1 MIRIVCWVG
10 QAGWWLDSCTQH
22 QDNDKLWTSGGHQ
35 CKYGGAKTGP
45 MVITPAI
52 FSLLFSPHILMKMM
66 KEDKDAL
73 CDSTWTRSRNYELV
87 SVYLDLSGVWINLR
101 YPLQWQRAHAM
112 ILMGEHVSTQHSV
125 HTSSCPTPVS
135 ASPPDTW

>member
-1 MIRIVCWVG
+1 MIIKNSMLGWS
-10 QAGWWLDSCTQH
+10 AGWWLDSCTQH
-22 QDNDKLWTSGGHQ
+22 QDNDKLWTSGGLQ

-73 CDSTWTRSRNYELV
+73 CESTWTRSRNYELV

-101 YPLQWQRAHAM
+101 YPLYVVAAGTCDD
-112 ILMGEHVSTQHSV
+112 IDGCACQHSATKFIPPPP
-125 HTSSCPTPVS
+125 HTCVCLPS
-135 ASPPDTW
+135 

>member
-1 MIRIVCWVG
+1 MIIKNSMFGWS
-10 QAGWWLDSCTQH
+10 AGWWLDSCTQH

-35 CKYGGAKTGP
+35 CKYSRAKTGA
-45 MVITPAI
+45 MVITSP
-52 FSLLFSPHILMKMM
+52 LLSPHILMKMM

-101 YPLQWQRAHAM
+101 YSLQWQRAHAM
-112 ILMGEHVSTQHSV
+112 ILMGVHVSTQHSV
-125 HTSSCPTPVS
+125 HTSSAPHLCL
-135 ASPPDTW
+135 PPS

>member
-1 MIRIVCWVG
+1 
-10 QAGWWLDSCTQH
+10 
-22 QDNDKLWTSGGHQ
+22 
-35 CKYGGAKTGP
+35 
-45 MVITPAI
+45 
-52 FSLLFSPHILMKMM
+52 MKMM

-101 YPLQWQRAHAM
+101 YSATVAVGTCDD
-112 ILMGEHVSTQHSV
+112 IDGCACQHSV
-125 HTSSCPTPVS
+125 HTSLRPTPVF